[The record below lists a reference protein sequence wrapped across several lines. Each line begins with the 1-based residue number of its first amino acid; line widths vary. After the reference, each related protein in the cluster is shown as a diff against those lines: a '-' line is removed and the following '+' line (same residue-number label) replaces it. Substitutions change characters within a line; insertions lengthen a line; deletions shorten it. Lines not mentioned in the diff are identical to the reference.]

1 MNTESRADSL
11 RSSCRI
17 SGPGELLQAIPYL
30 LGFHPAESLVLVG
43 LHDGRL
49 VVTARVDLID
59 ASTPEM
65 VSHTLDAM
73 VRGGS
78 TSVLAAIYDD
88 SFIADR
94 FIPLHVPDV
103 LVAAERAGCELLE
116 VLVVSAGRWWSVLCE
131 PGCCP
136 PEGRALPSE
145 PSAFAVAATF
155 DGVVAMPDRAALASV
170 LDPVG
175 TVERVALLPLLAAA
189 ERVADTAAANG
200 QGERLERSV
209 KRALFAAARA
219 SGAPGWAGP
228 EEATVARFG
237 AALATAEVRNRVW
250 MAVDDGRLD
259 GRPLWRDLGR
269 RLPPPYDAAPLFLFG
284 WAAWRSGDG
293 TLAGIAAERAV
304 ASDPDCSVADLLL
317 AALSHGLDPRRFPKL
332 RPPVATTRPRG
343 AGPAEAARRA
353 R

>member
-1 MNTESRADSL
+1 MNTESRTEPK

-17 SGPGELLQAIPYL
+17 SGPGELLQAVPYL

-49 VVTARVDLID
+49 VVTARVDLVD
-59 ASTPEM
+59 ANIPHL
-65 VSHTLDAM
+65 VGRTLDALA
-73 VRGGS
+73 RGGS
-78 TSVLAAIYDD
+78 TSVLAAIYYD
-88 SFIADR
+88 SFAADR
-94 FIPLHVPDV
+94 VIPLNLPDV
-103 LVAAERAGCELLE
+103 LAAADRTGCELLD
-116 VLVVSAGRWWSVLCE
+116 VLVVARGRWWSVLCE

-136 PEGRALPSE
+136 PDGQTLPTE

-155 DGVVAMPDRAALASV
+155 DGMVAMPDRAALASV
-170 LDPVG
+170 LDPVEA
-175 TVERVALLPLLAAA
+175 VERVALLPVLAAA
-189 ERVADTAAANG
+189 ERAADAAAATA
-200 QGERLERSV
+200 QGERLERSA

-228 EEATVARFG
+228 DDATVARFG
-237 AALATAEVRNRVW
+237 AALGTIEIRDRLW

-259 GRPLWRDLGR
+259 GRALWRDLGR
-269 RLPPPYDAAPLFLFG
+269 RLPSPYDATPLFLFG

-304 ASDPDCSVADLLL
+304 ASDPGCSVADLLL
-317 AALSHGLDPRRFPKL
+317 AALSHGVDPRRFPKL
-332 RPPVATTRPRG
+332 RPPAATTRRRG
-343 AGPAEAARRA
+343 AGPAGAARKA